1 MKVVIRLKQCAQR
14 LKLESASF
22 DASWIAP
29 GLLNY
34 WGNHLQAM
42 PHIGNEFA
50 SPRQCRLKYE
60 KTQEAETH
68 RMTTE
73 EHRQLRD
80 LKKQDERDCVTPET
94 SGLGRG
100 LSPTAHWSL
109 SRQTALSG

>member
-1 MKVVIRLKQCAQR
+1 MVIRLEQCAQR
-14 LKLESASF
+14 LKLESAHF
-22 DASWIAP
+22 DASKLAP

-50 SPRQCRLKYE
+50 SPRQCLLKYG

-80 LKKQDERDCVTPET
+80 LKNKMSAIVLRRRLQ
-94 SGLGRG
+94 GLGEACDPLHVG
-100 LSPTAHWSL
+100 A
-109 SRQTALSG
+109 